1 MDNDR
6 FNIENGPNIVRLNLT
21 RTLLSDAGMWRCQI
35 RTESESDEYMSDNN
49 IFVRTNITMIGLP
62 IQREIELMII
72 GQYWLKLINH
82 YYVNSYLINTA
93 PPGQPHTLS
102 VKESDATLFQ
112 VCWEA
117 PVQSDS
123 HISYYL
129 LRACNLNSTQA
140 EDDKVTTA
148 TISNE
153 TFYSVTGLLPGTT
166 YELTV
171 VAVSQGGD
179 VIAESQ
185 ASGPIVN
192 TTGVTGLF
200 IQAKN

>member
-1 MDNDR
+1 M
-6 FNIENGPNIVRLNLT
+6 
-21 RTLLSDAGMWRCQI
+21 
-35 RTESESDEYMSDNN
+35 
-49 IFVRTNITMIGLP
+49 
-62 IQREIELMII
+62 
-72 GQYWLKLINH
+72 
-82 YYVNSYLINTA
+82 VNSYSILTWNTA

-117 PVQSDS
+117 PAQSDS

-129 LRACNLNSTQA
+129 LRACSLNSSV
-140 EDDKVTTA
+140 DSDKVTTT

-179 VIAESQ
+179 VVAKSQ
-185 ASGPIVN
+185 ASDPIVDK
-192 TTGVTGLF
+192 TRVTG
-200 IQAKN
+200 